1 MKLSLVLLASTA
13 IFGVYDASAQE
24 PGYVAPKTVWGA
36 PDFTGVWNNASLTT
50 VQRLAG
56 ASSVTVN
63 EEEAQ
68 KLAKNNVTNLVA
80 QDEALRVGL
89 EQVVEFGDGRD
100 HDFGTSRRLNMR
112 SMRSVIM

>member
-80 QDEALRVGL
+80 Q
-89 EQVVEFGDGRD
+89 
-100 HDFGTSRRLNMR
+100 
-112 SMRSVIM
+112 